1 MDKKAG
7 ILVYLLPFLFHKM
20 AIEREF
26 DSSPHLKQQEK
37 TMLYLLTLCSTN
49 IPTVPK
55 KKGLKQ
61 LPRSKTWVLSFLEV
75 TGLYRTVKNGSTVSA
90 AVVLVNNCWVRPAA
104 DCRYNPIKE
113 AF

>member
-1 MDKKAG
+1 MIVNIVMDKKAG

-37 TMLYLLTLCSTN
+37 TMLYLLTLCTTN

-55 KKGLKQ
+55 KKRPQATTK
-61 LPRSKTWVLSFLEV
+61 
-75 TGLYRTVKNGSTVSA
+75 VKNLGFKFFGGDRIILNSKK
-90 AVVLVNNCWVRPAA
+90 R
-104 DCRYNPIKE
+104 
-113 AF
+113 